1 MIRKTEKY
9 YTKRIRKYKGVN
21 RTYDEYGTQY
31 IKNTT
36 YWLLLFVNGYELIQN
51 WRNKN
56 KMMEIMELI
65 NTTSGQ
71 IFGAL
76 FGFQAA
82 LILID
87 IMEIREV
94 KYIPG

>member
-1 MIRKTEKY
+1 
-9 YTKRIRKYKGVN
+9 
-21 RTYDEYGTQY
+21 
-31 IKNTT
+31 
-36 YWLLLFVNGYELIQN
+36 
-51 WRNKN
+51 
-56 KMMEIMELI
+56 MELI

-87 IMEIREV
+87 IMEIREGK
-94 KYIPG
+94 KYPWLGEKWIKEHKSDIKKRLQKIIIIIVILIIYVIIANLIFKNY

>member
-1 MIRKTEKY
+1 
-9 YTKRIRKYKGVN
+9 
-21 RTYDEYGTQY
+21 
-31 IKNTT
+31 
-36 YWLLLFVNGYELIQN
+36 
-51 WRNKN
+51 
-56 KMMEIMELI
+56 MMEIMELI

-87 IMEIREV
+87 IMEIRDGKIHSWLGEQWIKEHKSDIKKRLQKIIIIIV
-94 KYIPG
+94 ILIIYAIVMSLIYKSIK

>member
-1 MIRKTEKY
+1 
-9 YTKRIRKYKGVN
+9 
-21 RTYDEYGTQY
+21 
-31 IKNTT
+31 
-36 YWLLLFVNGYELIQN
+36 
-51 WRNKN
+51 
-56 KMMEIMELI
+56 MMEIMELI

-87 IMEIREV
+87 IMEIRDGKIHSWLGEKWIKEHKSDIKKRLQKIIIIIV
-94 KYIPG
+94 AMVVYVIIANLIYKNY